1 MKAQMEKPKRILI
14 IGSPGAGKSTL
25 ARKLARI
32 LDLPLVYLDMIYHQV
47 DHTVLSQV
55 EFDKQLKT
63 ELEKPDWIMDG
74 NYARTLSE
82 RQKKADLVIYLDY
95 PTEICLQGIRERIGK
110 PREDM
115 PWETETELDPE
126 FEEFVRNFDQTKPEL
141 EEKLKS
147 HANVHIMHSR
157 KEASEFLE
165 EISRNFSSA
174 AE

>member
-1 MKAQMEKPKRILI
+1 MDIQYKKPQRILI

-25 ARKLARI
+25 ARKLA
-32 LDLPLVYLDMIYHQV
+32 LKLNLPLIYLDMIYHQA
-47 DHTVLSQV
+47 DHTVLSSQ
-55 EFDKQLKT
+55 EFDQRLKI
-63 ELEKPDWIMDG
+63 ELNKPEWIIDG

-82 RQKKADLVIYLDY
+82 RLKKADLVIYLDY
-95 PTEICLQGIRERIGK
+95 PTELCLKGIRERIGK

-115 PWETETELDPE
+115 PWQTETELDPE

-147 HANVHIMHSR
+147 HPNIQVLHSR
-157 KEASEFLE
+157 KEAEEFLE
-165 EISRNFSSA
+165 EISRNFSA